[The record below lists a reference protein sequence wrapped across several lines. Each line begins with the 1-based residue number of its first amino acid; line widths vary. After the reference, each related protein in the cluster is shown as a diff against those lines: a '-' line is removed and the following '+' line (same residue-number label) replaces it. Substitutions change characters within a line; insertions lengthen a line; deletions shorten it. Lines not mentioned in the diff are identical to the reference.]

1 MMTKL
6 QQGMSLAELMIAMA
20 LGLMLTLGIGTLFI
34 QTRTSFAQDE
44 QVANMQANLRFAME
58 TIMNDVTMAGFWGG
72 LLNPQ
77 GVFMDSTLNV
87 ATDCGPSGVGWVYNP
102 LPPLAGVNNATP
114 GSAVAAHSCI
124 GITELQAGTDVLS
137 IKRVMGNAIPDNP
150 NLCASTF
157 GGGQTL
163 QNGVVYLAENGVT
176 GMLFL
181 HPASGTFAVGGCVE
195 NRQLMPV
202 VYYIRNFS
210 VRADDGI
217 PTLCRKSLQMG
228 ATPTMVTECMVEGI
242 EQMQI
247 EYGIDIDGNGVA
259 NQYIAAPNALEFTQV
274 ASIRVHLLARSR
286 LPQQAYTNDKTYLLG
301 DVTFTP
307 NDSFY
312 RRSATTTIVLRN
324 PSNLRN
330 LSN

>member
-1 MMTKL
+1 MMNKH
-6 QQGMSLAELMIAMA
+6 QQGMSLAELMIAMS

-58 TIMNDVTMAGFWGG
+58 TLMNDVTMAGFWGG
-72 LLNPQ
+72 LLDPQ
-77 GVFMDSTLNV
+77 GVVMDTTL
-87 ATDCGPSGVGWVYNP
+87 ALGTDCGPAGNNWAYN
-102 LPPLAGVNNATP
+102 LIPPLAGVNNTTTA
-114 GSAVAAHSCI
+114 GAVAAHSCI
-124 GITELQAGTDVLS
+124 GITEILAGTDILS
-137 IKRVMGNAIPDNP
+137 IKRVMGNAIPDDP

-157 GGGQTL
+157 GGGQSL
-163 QNGVVYLAENGVT
+163 QNGVVYLAENGVN
-176 GMLFL
+176 GMLFR
-181 HPASGTFAVGGCVE
+181 HPASGAFTVGGCVE

-210 VRADDGI
+210 IRADDGI

-228 ATPTMVTECMVEGI
+228 VTPTMVTECMVEGI

-247 EYGIDIDGNGVA
+247 EYGIDINGNGVA
-259 NQYIAAPNALEFTQV
+259 NQYIAAPTAAQLEQV
-274 ASIRVHLLARSR
+274 ISVRVHLLARSR
-286 LPQQAYTNDKTYLLG
+286 LPQQAYTNNKTYVLG
-301 DVTFTP
+301 DVSFTP

-330 LSN
+330 LGN

>member
-1 MMTKL
+1 
-6 QQGMSLAELMIAMA
+6 MIAMS

-58 TIMNDVTMAGFWGG
+58 TIMNDVAMAGFWGG

-77 GVFMDSTLNV
+77 GVFMDSTL
-87 ATDCGPSGVGWVYNP
+87 ALGGDCGPAGGNWAYNLEL
-102 LPPLAGVNNATP
+102 LPPLAGVNNTTTA
-114 GSAVAAHSCI
+114 GAVAAHSCI
-124 GITELQAGTDVLS
+124 GITEILAGTDILS

-163 QNGVVYLAENGVT
+163 QNGVVYLAENGVN
-176 GMLFL
+176 GMLFR
-181 HPASGTFAVGGCVE
+181 HPASGDFAVDGCVE

-228 ATPTMVTECMVEGI
+228 VTPAMVTECMVEGI

-247 EYGIDIDGNGVA
+247 EYGIDINSNGVA
-259 NQYIAAPNALEFTQV
+259 NQYIAAPNAAQFGQV
-274 ASIRVHLLARSR
+274 VSVRVHLLARSR
-286 LPQQAYTNDKTYLLG
+286 LPQQAYTNNKTYILG
-301 DVTFTP
+301 DVAFAP

-324 PSNLRN
+324 PLNLIN
-330 LSN
+330 LN